1 MTARRHDAILVGGG
15 HNGLVA
21 AGYLARA
28 GLDVLVLER
37 RDVVGGPCG
46 VVEYFPGYTAA
57 ITNSPG
63 SLEPRVVA
71 DMRLEEFGL
80 AFSHPDPTMVA
91 PFPDGRAFVTWRDKA
106 RVEAELA
113 KFSAHDARAYG
124 ALFDFFGRFAERL
137 GVSLFEPPPSFRELT
152 ARLETPED
160 EAAFAAIMFGSV
172 QDLLDEYLEADEI
185 KAVVATLSTN
195 SSQAGP
201 STPGSAYLLLQRPLS
216 LASMPAEA
224 GGYDPRQQVMRGSTG
239 LPVGGMG
246 AITQAMRRSIE
257 ASGATVR
264 TGAEVVQIMV
274 RDGAVR
280 GVVLGDGEE
289 IEAGIVLSNANPKL
303 TYLDLVDA
311 RDLEPDFR
319 ERVARIPMAGSA
331 FKVGLAL
338 DGLPRFAAARTDEE
352 ARLYAGCQFR
362 IAPSMEYLER
372 AYDDCKHGRPS
383 RGPVIWGLTPSVMD
397 PGLAPPGK
405 HVMSLNVFHAPYHL
419 AEGDWATEREVFG
432 EHCID
437 TLAQYI
443 PNLRDIVTDKRFW
456 SPRDLEREFGLLEA
470 NITHGDM
477 VPGRLFSQRP
487 LAGWADY
494 RTPIA
499 GLYLCGVGTW
509 PGGFVSGIPG
519 HNASHQVLRDLGA
532 AKRGAA
538 AE

>member
-1 MTARRHDAILVGGG
+1 MTAGRHDAILVGGG

-37 RDVVGGPCG
+37 RHVVGGPCS

-57 ITNSPG
+57 MTNSPG
-63 SLEPRVVA
+63 SLEPRIVA
-71 DMRLEEFGL
+71 DMRLAEFGL
-80 AFSHPDPTMVA
+80 TFTHPNPTMVA
-91 PFPDGRAFVTWRDKA
+91 PFPDGRIFVTWREKA
-106 RVEAELA
+106 RAVEELR
-113 KFSAHDARAYG
+113 KFSEHDALAYEE
-124 ALFDFFGRFAERL
+124 LFAFFGRFAEKL
-137 GVSLFEPPPSFRELT
+137 GISLFEPPPSLRALT
-152 ARLETPED
+152 ANLETPED
-160 EAAFAAIMFGSV
+160 EAAFAAIMFGSIH
-172 QDLLDEYLEADEI
+172 DLLDEYLEADEI
-185 KAVVATLSTN
+185 KAIVATLATN
-195 SSQAGP
+195 SNQAGP
-201 STPGSAYLLLQRPLS
+201 STPGTPYMLLHRPLS

-224 GGYDPRQQVMRGSTG
+224 GYDPRRQVMRGSTG

-246 AITQAMRRSIE
+246 AVTQAMQRSIE
-257 ASGATVR
+257 ASGAQVR
-264 TGAEVVQIMV
+264 TGAEVARILV

-280 GVVLGDGEE
+280 GVALADGEE
-289 IEAGIVLSNANPKL
+289 IEAATVLSNANPKL
-303 TYLDLVDA
+303 TYLDLVDR
-311 RDLEPDFR
+311 RDLDPAFR
-319 ERVARIPMAGSA
+319 ERVRRIPMAGSA

-362 IAPSMEYLER
+362 IAPSLAYLER

-383 RGPVIWGLTPSVMD
+383 AGPVIWGLTPSVMD

-405 HVMSLNVFHAPYHL
+405 HIMSLNIFHAPYHL
-419 AEGDWATEREVFG
+419 AAGDWATEREAYG

-443 PNLRDIVTDKRFW
+443 PNLRDIITDSRFW
-456 SPRDLEREFGLLEA
+456 SPRDIEREFGLVEA

-509 PGGFVSGIPG
+509 PGGYVSGIPG
-519 HNASHQVLRDLGA
+519 HNASHQVLRDLDA